1 MVTGKEHIQFQG
13 AINED
18 IGANLTKL
26 VLSAFSIYLH
36 QASDAKRCT
45 SVALEL
51 IDNAQRYARDGKI
64 MFEITNSD
72 GAVNIRLENLA
83 GENDAMKLKESAEF
97 VHQLSTDEAKSLYKQ
112 QLLNNTFGER
122 GGAGLG
128 FLFIKRKGV
137 NTFEVEIKPAGAGQY
152 ICRCSVELNFYTSE
166 QP

>member
-26 VLSAFSIYLH
+26 VLSAFSTYLH

-64 MFEITNSD
+64 MFEISNSD

-83 GENDAMKLKESAEF
+83 GATSTRQVRVSFREALEDAWLTRLPA
-97 VHQLSTDEAKSLYKQ
+97 VRAYV
-112 QLLNNTFGER
+112 R
-122 GGAGLG
+122 AG
-128 FLFIKRKGV
+128 
-137 NTFEVEIKPAGAGQY
+137 TASP
-152 ICRCSVELNFYTSE
+152 
-166 QP
+166 